1 MDQARKL
8 DLGRSSLAGDVEHLT
23 KLKEGARAK
32 NSQSRSVSLAQRC
45 HRGRMVELRSDSRMV
60 EVACFWCPGP
70 PNQTT

>member
-8 DLGRSSLAGDVEHLT
+8 DLGSSGLAGGVEHLT

-32 NSQSRSVSLAQRC
+32 NSQSRLVGLAQR
-45 HRGRMVELRSDSRMV
+45 GRMMELQNDSRMIF